1 MKENNGRI
9 LDFKTE
15 HGYEIK
21 ALFEVLKDVLHETTI
36 QFIQGDGA
44 TKPQHKKV
52 ESDDEEEV
60 PVKRGRKPKNPPKP
74 AVKHA
79 KKKPVVESDSDD
91 ISDVDS
97 DEISDSSEEDVKKK
111 TNIKSPKKPVKKSS
125 KSDSDE
131 DESNDDTDDKSAD
144 DTDEDKS
151 DKDEKPT
158 SKKDSIE
165 PAKDKSTDKKKPAGG
180 IKILTVNDN
189 KTLILYVK
197 LLSQNFL
204 EFNCKYENYDIG
216 IDLVQV
222 YNYLRNIDKDGI
234 LNGYI
239 EEADKQRIVFQVV
252 NTEKGSESKYRLKLM
267 DINKKEYEIPPP
279 DFDMVVHMKTEE
291 FHKMCRDM
299 ATIGSYMA
307 ITCSDK
313 KIEFACKG
321 NVSDLNKTYIN
332 GDNVKIMGS
341 SDKKGDKKGEVKI
354 VREVYEL
361 RNLLLFNKCTNLC
374 DNIQILL
381 KNRYP
386 LFIRYTVA
394 SLGDMTVG
402 LVPIDETALTKNT
415 NYDEGDDKY
424 YEDEDK
430 VKMKDL

>member
-1 MKENNGRI
+1 MNRNNGRI

-44 TKPQHKKV
+44 TKPYHKKV

-60 PVKRGRKPKNPPKP
+60 PVKRGRKPKAPPKP
-74 AVKHA
+74 APKKGKKNDTDESESSDESESNSDSENDSSND
-79 KKKPVVESDSDD
+79 KKKSLSKKMPKKTTKKKQESDSDG
-91 ISDVDS
+91 SS
-97 DEISDSSEEDVKKK
+97 DEESDEKSDESDCSEVSVKKK
-111 TNIKSPKKPVKKSS
+111 AIKKEES
-125 KSDSDE
+125 KE
-131 DESNDDTDDKSAD
+131 DVPDL
-144 DTDEDKS
+144 
-151 DKDEKPT
+151 
-158 SKKDSIE
+158 KKDGEIE
-165 PAKDKSTDKKKPAGG
+165 KKKPAGG
-180 IKILTVNDN
+180 IKILTVNEN

-204 EFNCKYENYDIG
+204 EYNCKYEIYDIG

-222 YNYLRNIDKDGI
+222 YNYLRNIDKDGV

-239 EEADKQRIVFQVV
+239 EESDTQRIVFQVV

-267 DINKKEYEIPPP
+267 DINKKEYDIPPP
-279 DFDMVVHMKTEE
+279 KFDMMVHMKTEE

-299 ATIGSYMA
+299 ASIGAYMA

-321 NVSDLNKTYIN
+321 NVSDLTKTYIN

-341 SDKKGDKKGEVKI
+341 TDKKDKKGEVI

-361 RNLLLFNKCTNLC
+361 RNLQLFNKCTNLC

-381 KNRYP
+381 KNKYP

-402 LVPIDETALTKNT
+402 LVPVNELALTKNT
-415 NYDEGDDKY
+415 SYDDGDDKY